1 LTNEKDY
8 RMSASQIF
16 DEAIQSIVKMEKDKA
31 LEIVRRA
38 ISEGQDAIEL
48 MDRGF
53 VPGIEK
59 VGDLFARGELFLPEL
74 LIAADVMKAVT
85 EFVNE
90 NIPDA
95 QKALEKG
102 GSVIIGT
109 VAGDSHDIG
118 KSIVVSL
125 LRANGIKVHD
135 LGRDVANETFIEK
148 AVELNVD
155 IIGTSAL
162 LTTTMVEQK
171 KLEETLKKD
180 DLRDRFKTIVGGA
193 PVTARWANRIGADAY
208 AEDAQDAVKQVN
220 QLLGL

>member
-1 LTNEKDY
+1 
-8 RMSASQIF
+8 MSASQIF
-16 DEAIQSIVKMEKDKA
+16 EEATQSIVKSDKAKA
-31 LEIVRRA
+31 LEVVRRA

-53 VPGIEK
+53 IPGIEK

-74 LIAADVMKAVT
+74 LFAADVMKTVT

-90 NIPDA
+90 TIPEA
-95 QKALEKG
+95 EKAFDKG

-135 LGRDVANETFIEK
+135 LGRDVANETLIEQ
-148 AVELNVD
+148 AVELNAD

-162 LTTTMVEQK
+162 LTTTMVEQRR
-171 KLEETLKKD
+171 LEEALKKA

-208 AEDAQDAVKQVN
+208 AEDAQDAVKRVN
-220 QLLGL
+220 QLLGS

>member
-1 LTNEKDY
+1 
-8 RMSASQIF
+8 MSASQIF
-16 DEAIQSIVKMEKDKA
+16 DEAAQSIVKGDKDKA
-31 LEIVRRA
+31 LEVVRRA

-53 VPGIEK
+53 IPGIEK

-74 LIAADVMKAVT
+74 LFAANVMKTVT

-90 NIPDA
+90 TIPEA
-95 QKALEKG
+95 EKAFDKG

-125 LRANGIKVHD
+125 LRANGIRVHD
-135 LGRDVANETFIEK
+135 LGRDVAKETLIEK
-148 AVELNVD
+148 AVELNAD

-162 LTTTMVEQK
+162 LTTTMVEQR
-171 KLEETLKKD
+171 KLEEALKKA

-208 AEDAQDAVKQVN
+208 AEDAQDAVKRVN

>member
-1 LTNEKDY
+1 
-8 RMSASQIF
+8 MSASQIF
-16 DEAIQSIVKMEKDKA
+16 DEATQSIVKSDKDKA
-31 LEIVRRA
+31 LEIVQRA

-53 VPGIEK
+53 IPGIEK

-74 LIAADVMKAVT
+74 LIAADVMKTVT

-90 NIPDA
+90 TIPDA
-95 QKALEKG
+95 AKAFDKG

-135 LGRDVANETFIEK
+135 LGRDVANETLIEK
-148 AVELNVD
+148 AVELKVD

-171 KLEETLKKD
+171 KLEEALKKA

>member
-1 LTNEKDY
+1 
-8 RMSASQIF
+8 MSASQIF
-16 DEAIQSIVKMEKDKA
+16 DEATQSIVKSEKDKA

-38 ISEGQDAIEL
+38 ISEGQDAVEL

-95 QKALEKG
+95 EKALEKG

-125 LRANGIKVHD
+125 LRANGIRVHD
-135 LGRDVANETFIEK
+135 LGRDVANEAMIEK

-171 KLEETLKKD
+171 KLEEALKKD